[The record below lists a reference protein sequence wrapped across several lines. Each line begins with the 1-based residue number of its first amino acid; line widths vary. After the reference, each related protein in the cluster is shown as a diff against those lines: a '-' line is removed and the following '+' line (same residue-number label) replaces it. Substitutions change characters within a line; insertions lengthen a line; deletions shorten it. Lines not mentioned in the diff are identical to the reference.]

1 MSIKLENVSY
11 QYSQNSASKHDTLKN
26 ISLEINR
33 GEFVALVGH
42 TGSGKST
49 LVQHLNG
56 LLKATEGAYYF
67 DGEDVYGEKYN
78 RKLLR
83 SKVGMTFQYPEHQ
96 LFESTVLK
104 DVCFGPMNMGLTE
117 EEATREAKKALE
129 AVGIAEK
136 HYHKSPFELSG
147 GQKRRVAIAGVLAM
161 NPEYFILDEPT
172 AGLDPRGRRK
182 ILNLI
187 KKLHEE
193 RGMAILLVSHC
204 MEDVAEYADR
214 ILVLRKGQLVC
225 DGAPKEIFANRT
237 LFEEKG
243 LLVPEAVSFM
253 DELNKSGFCTR
264 RCVADGSGQRD
275 CFAITVDEAK
285 DVILRMLKKGGW
297 TPVAEEPFVKG
308 KNQSKKES
316 DPFAERNKESGES
329 KEMKEESLLCEK

>member
-11 QYSQNSASKHDTLKN
+11 QYSQNSAARQNTLKN
-26 ISLEINR
+26 ITLEIHP

-56 LLKATEGAYYF
+56 LLTATEGAYYF
-67 DGEDVYGEKYN
+67 NGENVYADKYN

-117 EEATREAKKALE
+117 EEALVEAKKALE
-129 AVGIAEK
+129 AVGILEK

-172 AGLDPRGRRK
+172 AGLDPRGRRR

-193 RGMAILLVSHC
+193 RNMSIVLVSHC

-214 ILVLRKGQLVC
+214 VLVLKKGELVG
-225 DGAPKEIFANRT
+225 DGSPKEIFANRV
-237 LFEEKG
+237 LFEDKG

-264 RCVADGSGQRD
+264 RCIFEGTGPKT
-275 CFAITVDEAK
+275 CFATTVDEAK
-285 DVILRMLKKGGW
+285 EVILEMLKKGGW
-297 TPVAEEPFVKG
+297 KP
-308 KNQSKKES
+308 S
-316 DPFAERNKESGES
+316 DTNKNKEE
-329 KEMKEESLLCEK
+329 LPL

>member
-11 QYSQNSASKHDTLKN
+11 QYSQNSAARQNTLKN
-26 ISLEINR
+26 INFEIKR

-56 LLKATEGAYYF
+56 LLTATEGTYYF
-67 DGEDVYGEKYN
+67 DGENVYGDKYN
-78 RKLLR
+78 KKLLR

-117 EEATREAKKALE
+117 EEAIVEAKKALE
-129 AVGIAEK
+129 AVGILEK
-136 HYHKSPFELSG
+136 HYQKSPFELSG

-172 AGLDPRGRRK
+172 AGLDPKGRRK

-193 RGMAILLVSHC
+193 RNMSILLVSHC

-214 ILVLRKGQLVC
+214 VLVLKKGELVG
-225 DGAPKEIFANRT
+225 DGSPKEIFSNQT

-253 DELNKSGFCTR
+253 DELNKSGFCMR
-264 RCVADGSGQRD
+264 RCIADETGSKN
-275 CFAITVDEAK
+275 CFATTVDEAK
-285 DVILRMLKKGGW
+285 DVILQMLKKGGW
-297 TPVAEEPFVKG
+297 
-308 KNQSKKES
+308 ES
-316 DPFAERNKESGES
+316 SFTNDGEES
-329 KEMKEESLLCEK
+329 KNKKMNEEEMPL

>member
-11 QYSQNSASKHDTLKN
+11 QYSQNSAARQNTLKN
-26 ISLEINR
+26 INLEIER

-56 LLKATEGAYYF
+56 LLTATEGTYYF
-67 DGEDVYGEKYN
+67 DGENVYGEKYN
-78 RKLLR
+78 KKLLR

-117 EEATREAKKALE
+117 EEAIVEAKKALD
-129 AVGIAEK
+129 AVGILEK
-136 HYHKSPFELSG
+136 HYQKSPFELSG

-193 RGMAILLVSHC
+193 RNMSILLVSHC

-214 ILVLRKGQLVC
+214 VLVLKKGELVG
-225 DGAPKEIFANRT
+225 DGSPKEIFSNQT

-253 DELNKSGFCTR
+253 DELNKNGFCTR
-264 RCVADGSGQRD
+264 RCIADETGTRN
-275 CFAITVDEAK
+275 CFATTVDEAK
-285 DVILRMLKKGGW
+285 EVILQMLKKGGW
-297 TPVAEEPFVKG
+297 EPSPPKG
-308 KNQSKKES
+308 YKES
-316 DPFAERNKESGES
+316 QNTTMNKE
-329 KEMKEESLLCEK
+329 EMPL

>member
-11 QYSQNSASKHDTLKN
+11 QYSQNSAARQNTLKN
-26 ISLEINR
+26 INLEISR

-56 LLKATEGAYYF
+56 LLTATEGTYYF
-67 DGEDVYGEKYN
+67 DGENVYGDKYN

-117 EEATREAKKALE
+117 EEAIVEAKKALE
-129 AVGIAEK
+129 AVGILEK

-182 ILNLI
+182 ILDLI

-193 RGMAILLVSHC
+193 RNMSILLVSHC

-214 ILVLRKGQLVC
+214 ILVLKKGELVC
-225 DGAPKEIFANRT
+225 DGSPKEVFANRT

-253 DELNKSGFCTR
+253 DELNKSGFCAR
-264 RCVADGSGQRD
+264 RCVADSTGKRT
-275 CFAITVDEAK
+275 CFATTVDEAK
-285 DVILRMLKKGGW
+285 EVILEMLKKGGW
-297 TPVAEEPFVKG
+297 NP
-308 KNQSKKES
+308 
-316 DPFAERNKESGES
+316 
-329 KEMKEESLLCEK
+329 L

>member
-11 QYSQNSASKHDTLKN
+11 QYSQNSAESPYTLKN
-26 ISLEINR
+26 INLEIKR

-56 LLKATEGAYYF
+56 LLTATEGKYYF
-67 DGEDVYGEKYN
+67 DGEDVYGDKYN

-96 LFESTVLK
+96 LFEVTVLK

-117 EEATREAKKALE
+117 EEAIVEALE
-129 AVGIAEK
+129 GVGIAEK
-136 HYHKSPFELSG
+136 HYNKSPFELSG

-172 AGLDPRGRRK
+172 AGLDPRGRKK

-193 RGMAILLVSHC
+193 RNMSILLVSHC

-214 ILVLRKGQLVC
+214 ILVLKKGELVC
-225 DGAPKEIFANRT
+225 DGKPKEVFANRAM
-237 LFEEKG
+237 FEEKG
-243 LLVPEAVSFM
+243 LLVPEAVTFM
-253 DELNKSGFCTR
+253 DELKRSGFCAKH
-264 RCVADGSGQRD
+264 CVAESAAEKSVCMADGCSEGKD
-275 CFAITVDEAK
+275 VACEVNTGASMECFAITVDEARE
-285 DVILRMLKKGGW
+285 VILQMLK
-297 TPVAEEPFVKG
+297 
-308 KNQSKKES
+308 QSNKTEKEKM
-316 DPFAERNKESGES
+316 P
-329 KEMKEESLLCEK
+329 L

>member
-11 QYSQNSASKHDTLKN
+11 QYSQNSAESPYTLKN
-26 ISLEINR
+26 INLEIKR

-56 LLKATEGAYYF
+56 LLTATEGKYYF
-67 DGEDVYGEKYN
+67 DGEDVYGDKYN

-96 LFESTVLK
+96 LFEVTVLK

-117 EEATREAKKALE
+117 EEAIVEAKKALE
-129 AVGIAEK
+129 GVGIAEK
-136 HYHKSPFELSG
+136 HYNKSPFELSG

-172 AGLDPRGRRK
+172 AGLDPRGRKK

-193 RGMAILLVSHC
+193 RNMSILLVSHC

-214 ILVLRKGQLVC
+214 ILVLKKGELVC
-225 DGAPKEIFANRT
+225 DGKPKEVFANRAM
-237 LFEEKG
+237 FEEKG
-243 LLVPEAVSFM
+243 LLVPEAVTFM
-253 DELNKSGFCTR
+253 DELKRSGFCAKH
-264 RCVADGSGQRD
+264 CVAESAAEKSVCMADGCSEGKD
-275 CFAITVDEAK
+275 VACEVNIGASMECFAITVDEARE
-285 DVILRMLKKGGW
+285 VILQMLK
-297 TPVAEEPFVKG
+297 
-308 KNQSKKES
+308 QSNKTEKEKM
-316 DPFAERNKESGES
+316 P
-329 KEMKEESLLCEK
+329 L

>member
-11 QYSQNSASKHDTLKN
+11 QYSQNSAAKQNTLKN
-26 ISLEINR
+26 INLEIKR

-56 LLKATEGAYYF
+56 LLTATEGKYYF
-67 DGEDVYGEKYN
+67 DGEDVYAEKYN

-117 EEATREAKKALE
+117 EEAIVEAKKALE
-129 AVGIAEK
+129 AVGILEK
-136 HYHKSPFELSG
+136 HYYKSPFELSG

-172 AGLDPRGRRK
+172 AGLDPRGRRR

-187 KKLHEE
+187 KKLHKE
-193 RGMAILLVSHC
+193 RNMSILLVSHC

-214 ILVLRKGQLVC
+214 ILVLKKGELVA
-225 DGAPKEIFANRT
+225 DGLTKEIFANRM

-264 RCVADGSGQRD
+264 RCVADESGART
-275 CFAITVDEAK
+275 CFATTVEEAK
-285 DVILRMLKKGGW
+285 DVILAMLKKGGW
-297 TPVAEEPFVKG
+297 SAEAEASNTAADLTEKMKG
-308 KNQSKKES
+308 
-316 DPFAERNKESGES
+316 D
-329 KEMKEESLLCEK
+329 SLS

>member
-1 MSIKLENVSY
+1 MSIRLENVSY
-11 QYSQNSASKHDTLKN
+11 QYSQNSAATSYTLKD
-26 ISLEINR
+26 ISFEINR

-56 LLKATEGAYYF
+56 LLTATEGKYYF
-67 DGEDVYGEKYN
+67 DGEDVYGDRYN

-104 DVCFGPMNMGLTE
+104 DVCFGPMNMGLSE
-117 EEATREAKKALE
+117 EEAVVEAKKVLE

-172 AGLDPRGRRK
+172 AGLDPRGRKK

-193 RGMAILLVSHC
+193 RNMAILLVSHC
-204 MEDVAEYADR
+204 MEDVAEYANR
-214 ILVLRKGQLVC
+214 ILVLRKGKLAC
-225 DGAPKEIFANRT
+225 DGAPKEIFANKT

-253 DELNKSGFCTR
+253 DELKKSGFCVKH
-264 RCVADGSGQRD
+264 CIASGCSMKERED
-275 CFAITVDEAK
+275 AERTCFAITVDEAK
-285 DVILRMLKKGGW
+285 EVILQMLAKNGDKDLENKIER
-297 TPVAEEPFVKG
+297 EEMPSCAK
-308 KNQSKKES
+308 
-316 DPFAERNKESGES
+316 
-329 KEMKEESLLCEK
+329 